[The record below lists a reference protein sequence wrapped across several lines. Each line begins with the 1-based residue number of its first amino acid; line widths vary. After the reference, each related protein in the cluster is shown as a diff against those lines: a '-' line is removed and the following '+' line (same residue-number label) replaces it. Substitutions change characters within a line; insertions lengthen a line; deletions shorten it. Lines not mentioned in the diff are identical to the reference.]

1 MDEYRLDIK
10 VRNNLI
16 LTKITQLGF
25 KSTRSF
31 CEHYKIPYGTFCKL
45 INLKMSPLATG
56 GKYRPSVITI
66 CEVINCLPE
75 ELFSQ
80 NQLDLELETNQFTK
94 TVNEAEMM
102 FTLQNQTVQLS
113 LEEMVDNDRI
123 PSEIEKALDTLTP
136 REKKIL
142 SLRFGLDG
150 NEAHTLE
157 QCANQFD
164 VNRERIRQ
172 IEAKA
177 LIKLRHRSRSWHL
190 QELRNAE
197 IEHVVNE

>member
-1 MDEYRLDIK
+1 
-10 VRNNLI
+10 
-16 LTKITQLGF
+16 
-25 KSTRSF
+25 
-31 CEHYKIPYGTFCKL
+31 
-45 INLKMSPLATG
+45 
-56 GKYRPSVITI
+56 
-66 CEVINCLPE
+66 
-75 ELFSQ
+75 
-80 NQLDLELETNQFTK
+80 
-94 TVNEAEMM
+94 M